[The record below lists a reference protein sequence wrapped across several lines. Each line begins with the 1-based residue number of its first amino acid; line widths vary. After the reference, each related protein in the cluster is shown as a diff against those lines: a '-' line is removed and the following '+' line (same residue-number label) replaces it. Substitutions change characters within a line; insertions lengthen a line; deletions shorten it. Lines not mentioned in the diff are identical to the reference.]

1 MVTLLVEEHKILMES
16 LTSILLEAYPSM
28 SITPS
33 SNGKSTLN
41 TIQYEANFDLL
52 IIDLQ
57 LSDINGIELV
67 EILSNRLN
75 ETPIIVMNNLFSS
88 FLIKKLLKFN
98 VKGFLN
104 QYNSSKDLVAAI
116 DAIRSDNRYYSE
128 DIKTLI
134 DDFNFENEYIHKLKI
149 EFISQIGF
157 TERELEIIAL
167 MVTSKTNKEIADLL
181 FLSNDTIKFHRKNI
195 YRKSGVGNLLDLYKL
210 LNLNHFFY
218 EPN

>member
-88 FLIKKLLKFN
+88 FLIKN
-98 VKGFLN
+98 
-104 QYNSSKDLVAAI
+104 Y
-116 DAIRSDNRYYSE
+116 
-128 DIKTLI
+128 
-134 DDFNFENEYIHKLKI
+134 
-149 EFISQIGF
+149 
-157 TERELEIIAL
+157 
-167 MVTSKTNKEIADLL
+167 
-181 FLSNDTIKFHRKNI
+181 
-195 YRKSGVGNLLDLYKL
+195 
-210 LNLNHFFY
+210 
-218 EPN
+218 

>member
-1 MVTLLVEEHKILMES
+1 MATLLVEELKILMEGI
-16 LTSILLEAYPSM
+16 TSILLDAYPNM
-28 SITPS
+28 KVIS
-33 SNGKSTLN
+33 SPNGKAALN
-41 TIQYEANFDLL
+41 IVKYETNFDLL

-67 EILSNRLN
+67 EILSKHLDG
-75 ETPIIVMNNLFSS
+75 TPIIVMNNLFSS

-104 QYNSSKDLVAAI
+104 QYNSSNDLVAAI
-116 DAIRSDNRYYSE
+116 DTIRTNNRYYSE

-134 DDFNFENEYIHKLKI
+134 DDFNFENQYIQKLKV
-149 EFISQIGF
+149 EFINQTGF
-157 TERELEIIAL
+157 TERELEIIVL
-167 MVTSKTNKEIADLL
+167 MMTSKTNKEIADML

-195 YRKSGVGNLLDLYKL
+195 YRKSNVGYLLDLYKL